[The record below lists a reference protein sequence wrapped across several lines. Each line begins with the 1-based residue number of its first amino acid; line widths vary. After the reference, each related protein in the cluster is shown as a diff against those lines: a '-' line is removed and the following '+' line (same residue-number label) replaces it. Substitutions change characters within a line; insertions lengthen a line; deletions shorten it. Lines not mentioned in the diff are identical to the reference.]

1 MIKRTLSAFV
11 AIFALSAGY
20 AQSSDP
26 VVLSYQRNFIRSSLS
41 TKIELLNDASRI
53 TTVNMTPL
61 YADALDFATKNYAYF
76 GNDQQLFDI
85 AVVSA
90 QKSVAYAD
98 PSILPA
104 IKAAFALFP
113 DQRVR
118 IACLGAITVLAAK
131 NQAEIAFLNDWFSKN
146 LAAASADAKTLS
158 ACADALG
165 KLSSPTSFAPLFAA
179 ATGQYDTGIVTAAK
193 TAINL
198 LDEGYADN
206 ILAILNKKNDK
217 DMYAAFSLAVRKE
230 NLSTQDKGL
239 VSERAF
245 TLATGMVEA
254 SPSART
260 DSISALIKESME
272 QLRALSW
279 SQASPAVVKYFYFVQ
294 KEQSASGSEID
305 AIIPVVNC
313 MGSMATTDAAQ
324 ALSIYLG
331 LLNSETEQKKT
342 YNEQLMLAVIGALG
356 TLGDKTAFDYL
367 LYVGYLNYPE
377 TVKKASRDALARL
390 QW

>member
-1 MIKRTLSAFV
+1 MIKRMVSACV
-11 AIFALSAGY
+11 AIFALSQAY

-53 TTVNMTPL
+53 TTVNMAPL
-61 YADALDFATKNYAYF
+61 YIDALDFATKNYAYF
-76 GNDQQLFDI
+76 GNDQQLLDI
-85 AVVSA
+85 AAVA
-90 QKSVAYAD
+90 TQKSVAYGDASVL
-98 PSILPA
+98 PSI
-104 IKAAFALFP
+104 KNAFTLFP
-113 DQRVR
+113 DQKVR
-118 IACLGAITVLAAK
+118 IACLGAFTALAAN
-131 NQAEIAFLNDWFSKN
+131 NQAEISFLNDWFAQN
-146 LAAASADAKTLS
+146 LASPAVDAKTLS

-165 KLSSPTSFAPLFAA
+165 KMASSSSFAPLFAA
-179 ATGQYDTGIVTAAK
+179 ATGQYDSGIVTAAK
-193 TAINL
+193 SALNS
-198 LDEGYADN
+198 LDDGYADS

-230 NLSTQDKGL
+230 NLSSSDRGL
-239 VSERAF
+239 ISERAF
-245 TLATGMVEA
+245 TLATGMVESSA
-254 SPSART
+254 AART
-260 DSISALIKESME
+260 DAISALIKESME
-272 QLRALSW
+272 QLKTLSW

-294 KEQSASGSEID
+294 KEQTVVGAEID
-305 AIIPVVNC
+305 MIIPVVAC

-342 YNEQLMLAVIGALG
+342 YNEQLMLAVINALG